1 MSTHVRLEKPIE
13 NTGVVGEGGPDSKQ
27 RGQLCWQEPG
37 ECVTERSFTVAN
49 SMWECADGRVWDGS
63 AISMCV
69 SAGSRMF
76 WSVLIN
82 NSLGRLEAGA
92 GTESKH

>member
-1 MSTHVRLEKPIE
+1 MSPAL
-13 NTGVVGEGGPDSKQ
+13 
-27 RGQLCWQEPG
+27 
-37 ECVTERSFTVAN
+37 TVAN
-49 SMWECADGRVWDGS
+49 STWECVDGRVWGGS
-63 AISMCV
+63 AIAMCV

-92 GTESKH
+92 GTEAKPWGLGDRQEGGACPGWMVAPVCSSHNEGQQGGSCCFLS